1 MKGFDL
7 RGFSERQRRFRRPEF
22 QKKLRAARGFERR
35 SEPRPQNIR
44 GQLLRTIGLHIL
56 WRQILVVLVL
66 GAAAYFLTLS
76 PVFLVSEVEVES
88 GGFSATEVSRAIAGM
103 GASRKYLIP
112 TNHILIVNAES
123 VLTALQEEFPQI
135 RSVTSFSRSGWDRVK
150 LGIEERKSSY
160 VWQSAGEFFLLDQDG
175 VIFQRVL
182 NYDPTSFPETLLVDR
197 SDRVMQIGGNVSAEK
212 ILQFVEKLKT
222 LWSDVVTQITWRSF
236 SFPGAASLDI
246 AVRTSTG
253 FQIYFDVERPA
264 TAQLRNLN
272 LLLTRE
278 IKPETYT
285 GLSYIDLRLPDVA
298 YYCYLDAPCASE
310 NATSTQAISR

>member
-1 MKGFDL
+1 M
-7 RGFSERQRRFRRPEF
+7 
-22 QKKLRAARGFERR
+22 
-35 SEPRPQNIR
+35 
-44 GQLLRTIGLHIL
+44 
-56 WRQILVVLVL
+56 
-66 GAAAYFLTLS
+66 
-76 PVFLVSEVEVES
+76 EVES

-197 SDRVMQIGGNVSAEK
+197 SDRVMQIGGNDCAAKNLQILEETKTPLSA
-212 ILQFVEKLKT
+212 
-222 LWSDVVTQITWRSF
+222 VVPPITF
-236 SFPGAASLDI
+236 
-246 AVRTSTG
+246 T
-253 FQIYFDVERPA
+253 
-264 TAQLRNLN
+264 
-272 LLLTRE
+272 
-278 IKPETYT
+278 
-285 GLSYIDLRLPDVA
+285 
-298 YYCYLDAPCASE
+298 
-310 NATSTQAISR
+310 